1 MTRPGDVEAAKVSA
15 AAGASH
21 PIGRFLA
28 AALHDLHTVRSGS
41 AAAWLEA
48 LHVAITS
55 ATRAVRPGALTLV

>member
-28 AALHDLHTVRSGS
+28 VALHDLHIKSG
-41 AAAWLEA
+41 AAPRRLGWK
-48 LHVAITS
+48 
-55 ATRAVRPGALTLV
+55 PFM